1 MTSPADTAN
10 LGDRRGV
17 LRRRVRL
24 VVAATITYNIIEAV
38 IAVVAGSAASSAAL
52 IGFGLDSTVEV
63 ISAAT
68 VAWQFAGRD
77 HAARE
82 HVALRIIAFSFFALA
97 AYVSLDAIRALIS
110 NSEAEH
116 SAVGI
121 TIAAVSLAIMPLLSL
136 IERRIGRELG
146 STSVVA
152 DSKQTL
158 ICSYLSAVVLIGL
171 VLNSAFGWWWAD
183 PIAALAIAVFAIREG
198 FEAWRGDTCATPAGA
213 LLAAP
218 HADLEADDCEADDC
232 EPDHDST

>member
-1 MTSPADTAN
+1 MTSPADPAN
-10 LGDRRGV
+10 LGADRRGV

-38 IAVVAGSAASSAAL
+38 IAIVAGSAASSAAL

-77 HAARE
+77 HEARE

-97 AYVSLDAIRALIS
+97 AYVSLDAMRALIS

-121 TIAAVSLAIMPLLSL
+121 TLAAVSLAVMPLLSL

-158 ICSYLSAVVLIGL
+158 ICSYLSAVLLIGL

-183 PIAALAIAVFAIREG
+183 PIAALAIAAFAVREG
-198 FEAWRGDTCATPAGA
+198 LEAWRGDTCATPAGA
-213 LLAAP
+213 MLADP
-218 HADLEADDCEADDC
+218 HADLDGADCES
-232 EPDHDST
+232 DHDST